1 MDMLVSTEWLA
12 SELGAAD
19 LVVLDGS
26 LHLPQAGRNAGA
38 EFDAAHIPG
47 ARFLDLAS
55 LHDPQ
60 SNMPGKIPDASRLET
75 RLRALGVGNQSRVVL
90 YDASALKSAC
100 RAWFLLRLFGFERV
114 AVLDGGLGKWVAE
127 SRLLESDV
135 PTDGVDDSG
144 GITLVPDGTLLRDK
158 RQMLAMCEA
167 ESGSGMEQLV
177 DARDAGRFTGET
189 VDTVHNLP
197 GGHIPGARN
206 LPFTDLLRTDGTFRP
221 RGELEAAFE
230 RAGLDLAQPLVTT
243 CGSGVTASVL
253 VFALHLIGK
262 TDVALYDGSW
272 SEWGAD
278 PATPKETGEAR

>member
-1 MDMLVSTEWLA
+1 MDMLVSTDWLA
-12 SELGAAD
+12 SELGAHD
-19 LVVLDGS
+19 LVVLDAS

-55 LHDPQ
+55 LHDPL
-60 SNMPGKIPDASRLET
+60 SNMPGKIPDAARLET
-75 RLRALGVGNQSRVVL
+75 RLAALGVGNGSRVVL
-90 YDASALKSAC
+90 YDDSALRSAC
-100 RAWFLLRLFGFERV
+100 RAWFLLRLFGFEHV

-127 SRLLESDV
+127 GRVLESDV
-135 PTDGVDDSG
+135 PAAGVDDSG
-144 GITLVPDGTLLRDK
+144 SITLVSDGTLLRDK
-158 RQMLAMCEA
+158 QQMLALCDT
-167 ESGSGMEQLV
+167 GGEQLV

-206 LPFTDLLRTDGTFRP
+206 LPFTDLLRPDGTFRP
-221 RGELEAAFE
+221 RDGLTAAFE
-230 RAGLDLAQPLVTT
+230 CAGLDLAQPLITT

>member
-12 SELGAAD
+12 SELGAGD
-19 LVVLDGS
+19 LVVLDAS
-26 LHLPQAGRNAGA
+26 LHLPQAARQAGS

-55 LHDPQ
+55 LHDPN
-60 SNMPGKIPDASRLET
+60 SNMPGKIPDAARLEA
-75 RLRALGVGNQSRVVL
+75 RLRALGVGNHSRVVL
-90 YDASALKSAC
+90 YDDSALRSAC

-114 AVLDGGLGKWVAE
+114 AVLDGGLGKWIAE

-135 PTDGVDDSG
+135 PADGVDDGG

-158 RQMLAMCEA
+158 RQMLAACEA
-167 ESGSGMEQLV
+167 GSGQVV

-206 LPFTDLLRTDGTFRP
+206 LPFTEMLRTDGTFRP
-221 RGELEAAFE
+221 RDELEDAFE
-230 RAGLDLAQPLVTT
+230 RAGIDLAQPLVTT

-262 TDVALYDGSW
+262 TNVALYDGSW

>member
-12 SELGAAD
+12 RELGASD
-19 LVVLDGS
+19 LVVLDAS
-26 LHLPQAGRNAGA
+26 LHLPGAQRNAGA
-38 EFDAAHIPG
+38 EFEAAHLPG

-60 SNMPGKIPDASRLET
+60 SAMPGKIPDAPRLET
-75 RLRALGVGNQSRVVL
+75 RLAALGVTSASRLVL
-90 YDASALKSAC
+90 YDDSALRSAC
-100 RAWFLLRLFGFERV
+100 RAWFLLRLFGFEQV
-114 AVLDGGLGKWVAE
+114 AVLDGGLGQWRSE
-127 SRLLESDV
+127 GRPLESDV
-135 PTDGVDDSG
+135 PAAGAADSG
-144 GITLVPDGTLLRDK
+144 QITLVADRAILRDK
-158 RQMLAMCEA
+158 HQVLANCEVCA
-167 ESGSGMEQLV
+167 EQLV
-177 DARDAGRFTGET
+177 DARDEGRFTGAT

-197 GGHIPGARN
+197 GGHIPGARSV
-206 LPFTDLLRTDGTFRP
+206 PFTALLNPNGTFRSLD
-221 RGELEAAFE
+221 ELRTTFEA
-230 RAGLDLAQPLVTT
+230 AGLDLDQPLVTS

>member
-1 MDMLVSTEWLA
+1 MDILVSTDWLA
-12 SELGAAD
+12 SELGARD
-19 LVVLDGS
+19 LVVLDAS

-55 LHDPQ
+55 LHDPL
-60 SNMPGKIPDASRLET
+60 SNMPGKIPDAARLET
-75 RLRALGVGNQSRVVL
+75 RLAALGVGNGSRVVL
-90 YDASALKSAC
+90 YDDSALRSAC
-100 RAWFLLRLFGFERV
+100 RAWFLLRLFGFEHV

-127 SRLLESDV
+127 GRVLESDV
-135 PTDGVDDSG
+135 PAAGVDDSG
-144 GITLVPDGTLLRDK
+144 RITLVSDGTLLRDK
-158 RQMLAMCEA
+158 QQMLALCDA
-167 ESGSGMEQLV
+167 GGEQLV

-206 LPFTDLLRTDGTFRP
+206 LPFTELLRTDGTFRP
-221 RGELEAAFE
+221 RDELTAAFE
-230 RAGLDLAQPLVTT
+230 SAGLDLAQPLITT

-253 VFALHLIGK
+253 VFALHLIGE

-278 PATPKETGEAR
+278 SATPKETGEAR